1 MSQKQ
6 DLDPNRPV
14 PSANELRM
22 ALLEK
27 EMEKLAKLEKARAA
41 QQEALDVA
49 AEEFLKG
56 HVTDEE
62 RNMIRRL
69 VRNAVEKGLFEV
81 MVYSFPSD
89 LCTDSGRAIN
99 NGEANWPK
107 TLQGKALEFYER
119 YKENIQPKGYKLKAM
134 IINFPGGIPGDVGF
148 FLNWAPPP
156 V

>member
-14 PSANELRM
+14 PTANDLRM

-41 QQEALDVA
+41 QREALDAA
-49 AEEFLKG
+49 AEEFLTG

-99 NGEANWPK
+99 NSEADWPK